1 MSLTSARERE
11 IEKEFE
17 NCFKQF
23 FKPLCFYAMR
33 LLKDEEIAKD
43 VVHDVFLSVWGHRRN
58 IDFSRAM
65 YPYFLSLTRNKS
77 LNYLAHQKVK
87 ADYENKGLLQ
97 ECIELGENDWEHEE
111 LIGDIIQRIDQLP
124 DRCRVVM
131 KMCFIECKHYKE
143 IANSLGIS
151 VNTVKTHISTGLK
164 ILREE
169 FPASL
174 LFILLS
180 ALKKVNI

>member
-1 MSLTSARERE
+1 MSFTSVSECE

-33 LLKDEEIAKD
+33 LLKDEEVAKD
-43 VVHDVFLSVWGHRRN
+43 VVHDVFLSVWKHRKN
-58 IDFSRAM
+58 IDFSRTM
-65 YPYFLSLTRNKS
+65 YPYFLSLTRNNS
-77 LNYLAHQKVK
+77 LNYLAHQKIK
-87 ADYENKGLLQ
+87 IDYENKGLLQ
-97 ECIELGENDWEHEE
+97 GCVELGENDWEHEE
-111 LIGDIIQRIDQLP
+111 LICDIIQRIDKLP
-124 DRCRVVM
+124 ARCSVVM

-143 IANSLGIS
+143 IADSLGIS

-174 LFILLS
+174 LFILFRCI
-180 ALKKVNI
+180 KKS